1 MLKIQPIIRG
11 RTFGPYGGNGGYPF
25 TAQPP
30 RFDCYLAW
38 ISGQSNLRY
47 KKPYTLS
54 YLIKNQQ
61 YVIFFFS
68 LDGISFHW
76 RCPSKT
82 FAPIQDSVKENL
94 LIEETVY
101 KNSASIQI
109 SLQGNQIIYWIAIIL
124 LVLSHN

>member
-1 MLKIQPIIRG
+1 MVEMVVILLQLNHQDLIAILLGSLDNQICGIKNHRLYHALI
-11 RTFGPYGGNGGYPF
+11 
-25 TAQPP
+25 
-30 RFDCYLAW
+30 
-38 ISGQSNLRY
+38 
-47 KKPYTLS
+47 KKKSTLS
-54 YLIKNQQ
+54 Y
-61 YVIFFFS
+61 FS
-68 LDGISFHW
+68 FRLDGISFHW